1 MSYSQ
6 LQQEIAY
13 SINKDNFDQWLNCI
27 PELNKLITTPQDSF
41 YHGEGNVWI
50 HTQMV
55 LRALIAQD
63 EFAKSDPEEQFILF
77 MTALLHDIAKPET
90 TIIDEISGRI
100 SQPRHSKKG
109 EISSRIL
116 LWRLGVPFELR
127 EKICRIIRVHQ
138 VPFYALSDNIRN
150 KSPEWLIHCL
160 SWELPVWMLCMQA
173 KADIQGRI
181 CADKNR
187 ILDEVELFKQLAF
200 EEKCLYQPRKFID
213 DYTRIQYFRGANV
226 WPDYALYPQKGAKV
240 ILMSGLPAS
249 GKNSWINKYKPTLPV
264 ASYDDARN
272 QLKLKYGQNEGLVIQ
287 SVLAKV
293 KQYLRDKQPFI
304 WNATHLSQDMRQK
317 ALNLLY
323 AYHAEVEIVYLEQS
337 EKTLYL
343 RNSSR
348 NTSLPNKRIKQMFSK
363 WEVPL
368 PTEAHKVTYL
378 INETECN

>member
-13 SINKDNFDQWLNCI
+13 SISQDNFDQWLDCI
-27 PELNKLITTPQDSF
+27 PELNKLTITPQDPI

-63 EFAKSDPEEQFILF
+63 DFAASSDEDKFVLF

-100 SQPRHSKKG
+100 SQPRHSQKG

-116 LWRLGVPFELR
+116 LWRNGVPFELR

-138 VPFYALSDNIRN
+138 IPFYALSDDNN
-150 KSPEWLIHCL
+150 YKSPQWLIHRL
-160 SWELPVWMLCMQA
+160 SWQLPVWMLCMQA
-173 KADIQGRI
+173 KADILGRI
-181 CADKNR
+181 SADKAR
-187 ILDEVELFKQLAF
+187 MVDEVELFKQLAL
-200 EEKCLYQPRKFID
+200 EEECLYQPRQFID
-213 DYTRIQYFRGANV
+213 DYTRIQYFRGSNV
-226 WPDYALYPQKGAKV
+226 LPDYALYPQKGPKV
-240 ILMSGLPAS
+240 ILLSGLPAS
-249 GKNSWINKYKPTLPV
+249 GKNSWISKYYPKLPV

-272 QLKLKYGQNEGLVIQ
+272 QLKLKHGQNEGLVIQ
-287 SVLAKV
+287 FVLANV
-293 KQYLRDKQPFI
+293 KQYLRENQSFI
-304 WNATHLSQDMRQK
+304 WNATHLSRDMREK
-317 ALNLLY
+317 ALDLLY

-337 EKTLYL
+337 EKTLYQ

-348 NTSLPNKRIKQMFSK
+348 DTSLPNKKITQMLSK
-363 WEVPL
+363 WQVPL

-378 INETECN
+378 VN

>member
-13 SINKDNFDQWLNCI
+13 SISQDNFDQWLDCI
-27 PELNKLITTPQDSF
+27 PELNKLTITPQDPI

-63 EFAKSDPEEQFILF
+63 DFAASSDEDKFVLF

-100 SQPRHSKKG
+100 SQPRHSQKG

-116 LWRLGVPFELR
+116 LWRNGVPFELR

-138 VPFYALSDNIRN
+138 IPFYALSDDNN
-150 KSPEWLIHCL
+150 YKSPQWLIHRL
-160 SWELPVWMLCMQA
+160 SWQLPVWMLCMQA
-173 KADIQGRI
+173 KADILGRI
-181 CADKNR
+181 SADKAR
-187 ILDEVELFKQLAF
+187 MVDEVELFKQLAL
-200 EEKCLYQPRKFID
+200 EEGCLYQARQFID
-213 DYTRIQYFRGANV
+213 DYTRIQYFRGSNV
-226 WPDYALYPQKGAKV
+226 LPDYALYPQKGPKV
-240 ILMSGLPAS
+240 ILLSGLPAS
-249 GKNSWINKYKPTLPV
+249 GKNSWISKYYPKLPV

-272 QLKLKYGQNEGLVIQ
+272 QLKLKHGQNEGLVIQ
-287 SVLAKV
+287 FVLAKV
-293 KQYLRDKQPFI
+293 KQYLRENQSFI
-304 WNATHLSQDMRQK
+304 WNATHLSRDMREK
-317 ALNLLY
+317 ALDLLY

-337 EKTLYL
+337 EKTLYQ

-348 NTSLPNKRIKQMFSK
+348 DTSLANKKITQMLSK
-363 WEVPL
+363 WQVPL

-378 INETECN
+378 VN

>member
-13 SINKDNFDQWLNCI
+13 SISQDNFDQWLDCI
-27 PELNKLITTPQDSF
+27 PELNKLTITPQDPI

-63 EFAKSDPEEQFILF
+63 DFAASSDEDKFVLF

-100 SQPRHSKKG
+100 SQPRHSQKG

-116 LWRLGVPFELR
+116 LWRNGVPFELR

-138 VPFYALSDNIRN
+138 IPFYALSDDNN
-150 KSPEWLIHCL
+150 YKSPQWLIHRL
-160 SWELPVWMLCMQA
+160 SWQLPVWMLCMQA
-173 KADIQGRI
+173 KADILGRI
-181 CADKNR
+181 SADKAR
-187 ILDEVELFKQLAF
+187 MVDEVELFKQLAL
-200 EEKCLYQPRKFID
+200 EEECLYQPRQFID
-213 DYTRIQYFRGANV
+213 DYTRIQYFRGSNV
-226 WPDYALYPQKGAKV
+226 LPDYALYPQKGPKV
-240 ILMSGLPAS
+240 ILLSGLPAS
-249 GKNSWINKYKPTLPV
+249 GKNSWISKYYPNLQV

-272 QLKLKYGQNEGLVIQ
+272 QLKLKHGQNEGLVIQ
-287 SVLAKV
+287 FVLAKV
-293 KQYLRDKQPFI
+293 KQYLRENQSFI
-304 WNATHLSQDMRQK
+304 WNATHLSRDMREK
-317 ALNLLY
+317 ALDLLY

-337 EKTLYL
+337 EKTLYQ

-348 NTSLPNKRIKQMFSK
+348 DTSLPNKKITQMLSK
-363 WEVPL
+363 WQVPL

-378 INETECN
+378 VN

>member
-13 SINKDNFDQWLNCI
+13 SISQDNFDQWLDCI
-27 PELNKLITTPQDSF
+27 PELNKLTITPQDPI

-63 EFAKSDPEEQFILF
+63 DFAASSDEDKFVLF

-100 SQPRHSKKG
+100 SQPRHSQKG

-116 LWRLGVPFELR
+116 LWRNGVPFELR

-138 VPFYALSDNIRN
+138 IPFYALSDDNN
-150 KSPEWLIHCL
+150 YKSPQWLIHRL
-160 SWELPVWMLCMQA
+160 SWQLPVWMLCMQA
-173 KADIQGRI
+173 KADILGRI
-181 CADKNR
+181 SADKAR
-187 ILDEVELFKQLAF
+187 MVDEVELFKQLAL
-200 EEKCLYQPRKFID
+200 EEECLYQPRQFID
-213 DYTRIQYFRGANV
+213 DYTRIQYFRGSNV
-226 WPDYALYPQKGAKV
+226 LPDYALYPQKGPKV
-240 ILMSGLPAS
+240 ILLSGLPAS
-249 GKNSWINKYKPTLPV
+249 GKNSWISKYYPKLPV

-272 QLKLKYGQNEGLVIQ
+272 QLKLKHGQNEGLVIQ
-287 SVLAKV
+287 FVLAKV
-293 KQYLRDKQPFI
+293 KQYLRENQSFI
-304 WNATHLSQDMRQK
+304 WNATHLSRDMRQK
-317 ALNLLY
+317 ALDLLY

-337 EKTLYL
+337 EKTLYQ

-348 NTSLPNKRIKQMFSK
+348 DTSLPNKKITQMLSK
-363 WEVPL
+363 WQVPL

-378 INETECN
+378 VN

>member
-13 SINKDNFDQWLNCI
+13 SISQDNFDQWLDCI
-27 PELNKLITTPQDSF
+27 PELNKLTITPQDPI

-63 EFAKSDPEEQFILF
+63 DFAASSDEDKFVLF

-100 SQPRHSKKG
+100 SQPRHSQKG

-116 LWRLGVPFELR
+116 LWRNGVPFELR

-138 VPFYALSDNIRN
+138 IPFYALSDDNN
-150 KSPEWLIHCL
+150 YKSPQWLIHRL
-160 SWELPVWMLCMQA
+160 SWQLPVWMLCMQA
-173 KADIQGRI
+173 KADILGRI
-181 CADKNR
+181 SADKAR
-187 ILDEVELFKQLAF
+187 MIDEVELFKQLAL
-200 EEKCLYQPRKFID
+200 EEECLYQPRQFID
-213 DYTRIQYFRGANV
+213 DYTRIQYFRGSNV
-226 WPDYALYPQKGAKV
+226 LPDYALYPQKGPKV
-240 ILMSGLPAS
+240 ILLSGLPAS
-249 GKNSWINKYKPTLPV
+249 GKNSWISKYYPKLPV

-272 QLKLKYGQNEGLVIQ
+272 QLKLKHGQNEGLVIQ
-287 SVLAKV
+287 FVLAKV
-293 KQYLRDKQPFI
+293 KQYLRENQSFI
-304 WNATHLSQDMRQK
+304 WNATHLSRDMREK
-317 ALNLLY
+317 ALDLLY

-337 EKTLYL
+337 EKTLYQ

-348 NTSLPNKRIKQMFSK
+348 DTSLPNKKITQMLSK
-363 WEVPL
+363 WQVPL

-378 INETECN
+378 VN

>member
-13 SINKDNFDQWLNCI
+13 SISQDNFDQWLDCI
-27 PELNKLITTPQDSF
+27 PELNKLTITPQDPI

-63 EFAKSDPEEQFILF
+63 DFAASSDEDKFVLF

-100 SQPRHSKKG
+100 SQPRHSQKG

-116 LWRLGVPFELR
+116 LWRNGVPFELR

-138 VPFYALSDNIRN
+138 IPFYALSDDNN
-150 KSPEWLIHCL
+150 YKSPQWLIHRL
-160 SWELPVWMLCMQA
+160 SWQLPVWMLCMQA
-173 KADIQGRI
+173 KADILGRI
-181 CADKNR
+181 SADKAR
-187 ILDEVELFKQLAF
+187 MVDEVELFKQLAL
-200 EEKCLYQPRKFID
+200 EEECLYQPRQFID
-213 DYTRIQYFRGANV
+213 DYTRIQYFRGSNV
-226 WPDYALYPQKGAKV
+226 LPDYALYPQKGPKV
-240 ILMSGLPAS
+240 ILLSGLPAS
-249 GKNSWINKYKPTLPV
+249 GKNSWISKYYPKLPV

-272 QLKLKYGQNEGLVIQ
+272 QLKLKHGQNEGLVIQ
-287 SVLAKV
+287 FVLAKV
-293 KQYLRDKQPFI
+293 KQYLRENQSFI
-304 WNATHLSQDMRQK
+304 WNATHLSRDMREK
-317 ALNLLY
+317 ALDLLY
-323 AYHAEVEIVYLEQS
+323 AYHAEVEIVYLEKS
-337 EKTLYL
+337 EKTLYQ

-348 NTSLPNKRIKQMFSK
+348 DTSLPNKKITQMLSK
-363 WEVPL
+363 WQVPL

-378 INETECN
+378 VN

>member
-13 SINKDNFDQWLNCI
+13 SIRQDNFDQWLDCI
-27 PELNKLITTPQDSF
+27 PELNKLTITPQDPI

-63 EFAKSDPEEQFILF
+63 DFAASSDEDKFVLF

-100 SQPRHSKKG
+100 SQPRHSQKG

-116 LWRLGVPFELR
+116 LWRNGVPFELR

-138 VPFYALSDNIRN
+138 IPFYALSDDNN
-150 KSPEWLIHCL
+150 YKSPQWLIHRL
-160 SWELPVWMLCMQA
+160 SWQLPVWMLCMQA
-173 KADIQGRI
+173 KADILGRI
-181 CADKNR
+181 SADKAR
-187 ILDEVELFKQLAF
+187 MVDEVELFKQLAL
-200 EEKCLYQPRKFID
+200 EEQCLYQPRQFID
-213 DYTRIQYFRGANV
+213 DYTRIQYFRGSNV
-226 WPDYALYPQKGAKV
+226 LPDYALYPQKGSKV
-240 ILMSGLPAS
+240 ILLSGLPAS
-249 GKNSWINKYKPTLPV
+249 GKNSWISKYYPNLPV
-264 ASYDDARN
+264 ASYDDTRN
-272 QLKLKYGQNEGLVIQ
+272 QLKLKHGQNEGLVIQ
-287 SVLAKV
+287 FVLAKV
-293 KQYLRDKQPFI
+293 KQYLRENQSFI
-304 WNATHLSQDMRQK
+304 WNATHLSRDMREK
-317 ALNLLY
+317 ALDLLY

-337 EKTLYL
+337 EKTLYQ

-348 NTSLPNKRIKQMFSK
+348 DTSLPNKKITQMLSK
-363 WEVPL
+363 WQVPL

-378 INETECN
+378 VN

>member
-13 SINKDNFDQWLNCI
+13 SISQDNFDQWLDCI
-27 PELNKLITTPQDSF
+27 PELNKLTITPQDPI

-63 EFAKSDPEEQFILF
+63 DFAASSDEDKFVLF

-100 SQPRHSKKG
+100 SQPRHSQKG

-116 LWRLGVPFELR
+116 LWRNGVPFELR

-138 VPFYALSDNIRN
+138 IPFYALSDDNN
-150 KSPEWLIHCL
+150 YKSPQWLIHRL
-160 SWELPVWMLCMQA
+160 SWQLPVWMLCMQA
-173 KADIQGRI
+173 KADILGRI
-181 CADKNR
+181 SADKAR
-187 ILDEVELFKQLAF
+187 MVDEVELFKQLAL
-200 EEKCLYQPRKFID
+200 EEECLYQPRQFID
-213 DYTRIQYFRGANV
+213 DYTRIQYFRGSNV
-226 WPDYALYPQKGAKV
+226 LPDYALYPQKGPKV
-240 ILMSGLPAS
+240 ILLSGLPAS
-249 GKNSWINKYKPTLPV
+249 GKNSWISKYYPNLQV

-272 QLKLKYGQNEGLVIQ
+272 QLKLKHGQNEGLVIQ
-287 SVLAKV
+287 FVLAKV
-293 KQYLRDKQPFI
+293 KQYLRENQSFI
-304 WNATHLSQDMRQK
+304 WNATHLSRDMREK
-317 ALNLLY
+317 ALDLLY
-323 AYHAEVEIVYLEQS
+323 AYHAEVEIVYLEKS
-337 EKTLYL
+337 EKTLYQ

-348 NTSLPNKRIKQMFSK
+348 DTSLPNKKITQMLSK
-363 WEVPL
+363 WQVPL

-378 INETECN
+378 VN